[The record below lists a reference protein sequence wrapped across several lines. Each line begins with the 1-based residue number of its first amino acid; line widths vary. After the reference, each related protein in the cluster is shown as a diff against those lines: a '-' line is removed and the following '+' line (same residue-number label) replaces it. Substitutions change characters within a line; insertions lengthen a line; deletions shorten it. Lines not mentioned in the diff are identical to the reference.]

1 MKYSRHLLAT
11 VSAVAVMSAG
21 LGTPTAWSADDKV
34 FPGVMC
40 VRDHDQV
47 GGTLFND
54 NSGRLYN
61 SSGTSTLSVICPIVR
76 DNTGSPSFSANVK
89 VIDQHVSQAVS
100 CRAISQSG
108 DGNTTLQTPSVS
120 SFPNGGN
127 SSSGF
132 SINLGSLAGFP
143 NGYHFIRCSIP
154 PLNAEYSAVASYQVT
169 EQ

>member
-1 MKYSRHLLAT
+1 MKYPRHLLAT
-11 VSAVAVMSAG
+11 LSAVAVMSTG
-21 LGTPTAWSADDKV
+21 LGVSTAWSADDKV

-40 VRDHDQV
+40 VRNHDFV

-54 NSGRLYN
+54 DSGRLYN
-61 SSGTSTLSVICPIVR
+61 SSGTSTLNVICPIVR

-100 CRAISQSG
+100 CRAISKSP
-108 DGNTTLQTPSVS
+108 DGNFEHITGLGS
-120 SFPNGGN
+120 SSGN
-127 SSSGF
+127 SSSGIP
-132 SINLGSLAGFP
+132 INLGSLAGIP
-143 NGYHFIRCSIP
+143 NGYHYIRCSIP